1 MALSTGMKSVMYTQ
15 ELLDTDDAD
24 GAPDSAAQLDR
35 LPRAAAR
42 QADAA
47 HGQLDELEPV
57 RVHALCEALRNKAR
71 CSRCTSIVR
80 FHFFTYKA
88 VIEVMSLT
96 SRTIESMIM
105 DSCDFGIMTPR
116 DLHEAVA
123 CECPTLK
130 VIRMEHCERTIL

>member
-1 MALSTGMKSVMYTQ
+1 MTLTAPQTQRLNWIDFLERLHGKRMLLMDNSMNWNQFESMLYARLYGTRPDVRDALALSG
-15 ELLDTDDAD
+15 
-24 GAPDSAAQLDR
+24 
-35 LPRAAAR
+35 
-42 QADAA
+42 
-47 HGQLDELEPV
+47 
-57 RVHALCEALRNKAR
+57 
-71 CSRCTSIVR
+71 SI
-80 FHFFTYKA
+80 FFTYKV